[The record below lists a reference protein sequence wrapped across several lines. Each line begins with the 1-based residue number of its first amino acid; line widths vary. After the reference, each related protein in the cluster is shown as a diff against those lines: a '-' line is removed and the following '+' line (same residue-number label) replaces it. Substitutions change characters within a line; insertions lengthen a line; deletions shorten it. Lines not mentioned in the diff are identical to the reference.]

1 MGPEQDQG
9 GGNSKG
15 IVEHLEP
22 DVFYK
27 VPLDRCVSIISD
39 VVRVYV
45 SGRGAA
51 KEHLPLVS
59 EDWGALRDTELRPQC
74 F

>member
-15 IVEHLEP
+15 IVEYLEP

-27 VPLDRCVSIISD
+27 VPLDRCVSKISD
-39 VVRVYV
+39 VVRV
-45 SGRGAA
+45 
-51 KEHLPLVS
+51 
-59 EDWGALRDTELRPQC
+59 
-74 F
+74 